1 MRRTRMALLLV
12 LPLALAACQPPEE
25 EAEPETTPATMA
37 DVDQLRA
44 RWVELAAAGD
54 VAGVAGLYAPDA
66 VMLISDEVMTG
77 PQEIQQAL
85 SFEGMTDIQIN
96 PEHTELGQDL
106 ASDWGTFSQTYQ
118 TPDGGEEVVAG
129 PYLVVARRQADG
141 SWKIVQH
148 LAVMPQAPPPA
159 APDADTM

>member
-1 MRRTRMALLLV
+1 MRRMHMALLLV
-12 LPLALAACQPPEE
+12 VPLALAACQPPEQ
-25 EAEPETTPATMA
+25 EAEPEATPPTMT

-66 VMLISDEVMTG
+66 VMLASDEVMMG
-77 PQEIQQAL
+77 PQEIQQGL

-96 PEHTELGQDL
+96 PEHTELGREL
-106 ASDWGTFSQTYQ
+106 VSDWGTFSQTFQ
-118 TPDGGEEVVAG
+118 TPDGGEQVVSG
-129 PYLVVARRQADG
+129 QYLVVARRQADG

-148 LAVMPQAPPPA
+148 LSAMDQPPSPEA
-159 APDADTM
+159 TEADTM